1 MFYAGDEYADDEATS
16 GPIPED
22 AFDHAADHAEAYA
35 QTLAANERV
44 ARIHAAADAERQAAQ
59 DEYDEMYPQGESR

>member
-16 GPIPED
+16 GPLVNSEHPDFE
-22 AFDHAADHAEAYA
+22 FVAADF
-35 QTLAANERV
+35 
-44 ARIHAAADAERQAAQ
+44 DSERQAAQ